1 MAPARNAEERG
12 DMEYGF
18 GIPTRGP
25 TADPESI
32 LAIARHGEALGFDY
46 IAIPDHIVVP
56 TEIASTY
63 PYSAD
68 GSWAGKAIGGCLEQ
82 LTLMAWIAQATSRAK
97 LLTSVMVIPYR
108 QHVQTAKML
117 ASIDVL
123 SGGRVVLG
131 VGTGWMR
138 EEFEA
143 LAAPDFDARGRVTD
157 EYLEAFRALWEQDA
171 PAYDGAHARVANLVF
186 EPKPVG
192 RIPFWIGGESAPALR
207 RTARLGDCWYPV
219 GTNPRFPCNTLR
231 RYAKR
236 VDRLHELCREEGRDP
251 ATVELAYWAN
261 WAFDQPPLAME
272 AGERH
277 LFTGDAAVI
286 AADIGGLAEIGVTR
300 TLFNF
305 QQPTVSATLDD
316 LSRFAEEI
324 RPLVGA

>member
-1 MAPARNAEERG
+1 MEEPD

-18 GIPTRGP
+18 SVPTRGP
-25 TADPESI
+25 TSDPESI
-32 LAIARHGEALGFDY
+32 LAIARHGESLGFDY
-46 IAIPDHIVVP
+46 ICIPDHIVVP
-56 TEIASTY
+56 TEVASTY

-68 GSWAGKAIGGCLEQ
+68 GVWAGKAIGSCLEQ
-82 LTLMAWIAQATSRAK
+82 ITMMAWVAQATSRAK
-97 LLTSVMVIPYR
+97 LLSSVMVIPHR

-117 ASIDVL
+117 ATIDVL

-143 LAAPDFDARGRVTD
+143 LGAPDFDARGRVTD
-157 EYLEAFRALWEQDA
+157 EYLGAFRALWEQDA
-171 PAYDGAHARVANLVF
+171 PAYDGDFAPVGNLVF

-219 GTNPRFPCNTLR
+219 GSNPRFPCNTIA

-236 VDRLHELCREEGRDP
+236 VERLHGLAEGIGRDP
-251 ATVELAYWAN
+251 ASIELAYWAN
-261 WAFDQPPLAME
+261 WPFDRPPLEME

-277 LFTGDAAVI
+277 LFTGDADAI
-286 AADIGGLAEIGVTR
+286 AGDIEALTEQGVTR

-305 QQPTVSATLDD
+305 QPPTLQATLDQ
-316 LSRFAEEI
+316 LSHFAEEI
-324 RPLVGA
+324 RPRVTA